1 MVRLSDRICPKA
13 VKTET
18 QTQDNT
24 QKYYLALSTDTLCT
38 LSNNS
43 LKWEIL
49 ETICQGTD
57 KDAIICECDDLNEYL
72 DSLNIIQNCIKSNN
86 NPLELEGF
94 IY

>member
-1 MVRLSDRICPKA
+1 MLKA
-13 VKTET
+13 LTLTRVQT

-43 LKWEIL
+43 SKWEIL
-49 ETICQGTD
+49 ETICQGNDTH
-57 KDAIICECDDLNEYL
+57 AIICECDDLNEYL

-86 NPLELEGF
+86 NPLELKGF